1 LASIESFIKG
11 KNLCQ
16 ALECTKKILGTRVE
30 KTKKKS
36 TATGS
41 NNEPCTS
48 KDIDKSKNSK
58 AASSDFKEVLFLY
71 FLYFI

>member
-16 ALECTKKILGTRVE
+16 ALEATNKILGTRVE
-30 KTKKKS
+30 KTNQKS
-36 TATGS
+36 PATGS
-41 NNEPCTS
+41 SEPCTS
-48 KDIDKSKNSK
+48 RDIDKSKSSK

-71 FLYFI
+71 FLSTI